1 MWTGIDQRMEIAGHY
16 EAHLDSHKIITALQ
30 KAYPNGADK
39 YQLAPID
46 QLHIGGIKAS
56 EKLLMNLNSS
66 DKVLEIGSGCGG
78 LMRLMQGQGIDVTG
92 LDISHGLNSLNS
104 QLTSLSK
111 SFKNSGKPNIIT
123 GDAHSLP
130 FVDRCFNVVVMQ
142 HSMLNMPDT
151 LRVLSECKRVLKPIG
166 KLVLHE
172 IIQGERDIPLIY
184 PVPWAM
190 SPEESFLLNESDLS
204 ALLIESGYEIRFV
217 TDWTEDAL
225 HWSERQQNKDTK
237 SSPYLPVVQ
246 PSMILGHSIN
256 KMAQNVNRNLLKG
269 SIRVIEVVCL
279 YVGNE
284 TSLKN

>member
-1 MWTGIDQRMEIAGHY
+1 MEIAGHY

-130 FVDRCFNVVVMQ
+130 FPNRCFNVVVMQ
-142 HSMLNMPDT
+142 HSLLNMPDIRQVMHECY
-151 LRVLSECKRVLKPIG
+151 RVLQSSG
-166 KLVLHE
+166 QLVLHE
-172 IIQGERDIPLIY
+172 IIQGVKGHTMLF
-184 PVPWAM
+184 PVPWA
-190 SPEESFLLNESDLS
+190 SSVGESFLHTEKELQILFNH
-204 ALLIESGYEIRFV
+204 AGYEIQQV
-217 TDWTEDAL
+217 SDWTVQAL
-225 HWSERQQNKDTK
+225 LWRVKQAQKESNSHNGAVLE
-237 SSPYLPVVQ
+237 
-246 PSMILGHSIN
+246 PSMILGNAFSE
-256 KMAQNVNRNLLKG
+256 MAENVMNNLSSG
-269 SIRVIEVVCL
+269 VIRIMEIVLIKR
-279 YVGNE
+279 
-284 TSLKN
+284 S

>member
-1 MWTGIDQRMEIAGHY
+1 MEIAGHY

-130 FVDRCFNVVVMQ
+130 FPDRCFNVVVMQ
-142 HSMLNMPDT
+142 HSLLNMPDR
-151 LRVLSECKRVLKPIG
+151 LKVLSECERVLKPSG
-166 KLVLHE
+166 LVVLHE
-172 IIQGERDIPLIY
+172 VFQGTKEIPMLF
-184 PVPWAM
+184 PVPWA
-190 SPEESFLLNESDLS
+190 SGPEGSSLVTEHVFKKSLNESGFKTDR
-204 ALLIESGYEIRFV
+204 IE
-217 TDWTEDAL
+217 DWTTEALNWRKKQQLKEKAEDVAAAPVSPAMIFGASFEIMASNL
-225 HWSERQQNKDTK
+225 VKNL
-237 SSPYLPVVQ
+237 SS
-246 PSMILGHSIN
+246 G
-256 KMAQNVNRNLLKG
+256 A
-269 SIRVIEVVCL
+269 IRVMEIVL
-279 YVGNE
+279 GK
-284 TSLKN
+284 LK